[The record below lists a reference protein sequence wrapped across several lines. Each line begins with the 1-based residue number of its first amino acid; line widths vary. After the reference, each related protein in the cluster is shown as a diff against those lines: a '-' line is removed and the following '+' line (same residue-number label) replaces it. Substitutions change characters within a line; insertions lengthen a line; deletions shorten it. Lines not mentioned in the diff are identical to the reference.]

1 MDWMSVFE
9 WFGWASVSGWATGFN
24 GGTLVAQIAAGGVLS
39 TLLMQCVIVMFA
51 SLLGGWIPSRV
62 RLTHRRLQFLIS
74 LVGGLMLG
82 VGVLHQLPHGY
93 AIASDAGL
101 GLDWCVRWLLGGM
114 LLTFFLLRWFHFHSH
129 GPAEELPAAPLTG
142 WHDHDHDHGR
152 APSLSSSQSPAQHT
166 AARHDHDHEHDHS
179 HDHDHNH
186 AHSHAHAHGHSH
198 GHSHAVPFGKASW
211 LGILIGLSLHTLLDG
226 IAMAAHVEA
235 DALHLGAGSP
245 GWLLGV
251 GTFLG
256 VALHKPLDSLS
267 ITTLMAARGWS
278 SRAQTLVNLAY
289 ACMCPFGVLLFVWG
303 VNRFSGQ
310 QAALVSAAMSA
321 AAGVFICI
329 ALSDLLPE
337 IEMHSHD
344 RLGLSLTLVAG
355 VLLAWA
361 IGFLE
366 PAHSH
371 GGEEPAATGNPAKA
385 GSAKAVP
392 HDHAHDHD
400 HDH

>member
-1 MDWMSVFE
+1 
-9 WFGWASVSGWATGFN
+9 
-24 GGTLVAQIAAGGVLS
+24 
-39 TLLMQCVIVMFA
+39 
-51 SLLGGWIPSRV
+51 
-62 RLTHRRLQFLIS
+62 LTHRRLQFLIS

-93 AIASDAGL
+93 AIAGDAGL

-129 GPAEELPAAPLTG
+129 SPAEELPTAPLTG
-142 WHDHDHDHGR
+142 WHDHDHDHGL
-152 APSLSSSQSPAQHT
+152 APQLPVGHAHSHT
-166 AARHDHDHEHDHS
+166 STLAGHDHDHS
-179 HDHDHNH
+179 HDHDHGHGHDHSHSH
-186 AHSHAHAHGHSH
+186 AHSHAHGHSH
-198 GHSHAVPFGKASW
+198 GHAHGVPFGKASW

-235 DALHLGAGSP
+235 DALHFGAGTS

-289 ACMCPFGVLLFVWG
+289 ACMCPLGVLLFVWG
-303 VNRFSGQ
+303 VNRFTGQ
-310 QAALVSAAMSA
+310 QAALVSAGMSA

-371 GGEEPAATGNPAKA
+371 GGEEPATTGSPTKA
-385 GSAKAVP
+385 HS
-392 HDHAHDHD
+392 HDHEHGHNHDHD
-400 HDH
+400 H

>member
-1 MDWMSVFE
+1 M
-9 WFGWASVSGWATGFN
+9 
-24 GGTLVAQIAAGGVLS
+24 
-39 TLLMQCVIVMFA
+39 
-51 SLLGGWIPSRV
+51 
-62 RLTHRRLQFLIS
+62 
-74 LVGGLMLG
+74 
-82 VGVLHQLPHGY
+82 
-93 AIASDAGL
+93 
-101 GLDWCVRWLLGGM
+101 
-114 LLTFFLLRWFHFHSH
+114 
-129 GPAEELPAAPLTG
+129 
-142 WHDHDHDHGR
+142 
-152 APSLSSSQSPAQHT
+152 
-166 AARHDHDHEHDHS
+166 
-179 HDHDHNH
+179 
-186 AHSHAHAHGHSH
+186 
-198 GHSHAVPFGKASW
+198 
-211 LGILIGLSLHTLLDG
+211 IGLSLHTLLDG

-337 IEMHSHD
+337 IERH
-344 RLGLSLTLVAG
+344 
-355 VLLAWA
+355 
-361 IGFLE
+361 
-366 PAHSH
+366 
-371 GGEEPAATGNPAKA
+371 
-385 GSAKAVP
+385 
-392 HDHAHDHD
+392 
-400 HDH
+400 

>member
-1 MDWMSVFE
+1 MSVFE

-179 HDHDHNH
+179 HDHGHDHDH

-235 DALHLGAGSP
+235 DALHLNLVLIGRRLAHLTRDEPNRERARHDGT
-245 GWLLGV
+245 WLREPKDD
-251 GTFLG
+251 GT
-256 VALHKPLDSLS
+256 
-267 ITTLMAARGWS
+267 T
-278 SRAQTLVNLAY
+278 
-289 ACMCPFGVLLFVWG
+289 
-303 VNRFSGQ
+303 
-310 QAALVSAAMSA
+310 
-321 AAGVFICI
+321 
-329 ALSDLLPE
+329 
-337 IEMHSHD
+337 
-344 RLGLSLTLVAG
+344 
-355 VLLAWA
+355 
-361 IGFLE
+361 
-366 PAHSH
+366 
-371 GGEEPAATGNPAKA
+371 
-385 GSAKAVP
+385 
-392 HDHAHDHD
+392 
-400 HDH
+400 